1 MTKIKLCGLRR
12 SEDILIA
19 NALIP
24 DYIGFV
30 FAKNRTRTVSREEAE
45 ELKKL
50 LIPKIKAVGVF
61 INENPETVASLLNDG
76 IIDLAQLH
84 GDEDNDYIRKLRSL
98 TDKQI
103 IKAYKIKADDNFF
116 DINNSLAD
124 YILLDSGT
132 GSGRV
137 FDWELLKNIKRPYFL
152 AGGLNCA
159 NVEEAILT
167 LSPFAVDVSS
177 GIETDGFK
185 DKDKMRKFVELVKKC
200 DSIKRY

>member
-45 ELKKL
+45 ELKKF

-132 GSGRV
+132 GSGKV

-185 DKDKMRKFVELVKKC
+185 DKDKMSKFVELVKKC

>member
-76 IIDLAQLH
+76 IIDLAQFH

-132 GSGRV
+132 GSGKI

-185 DKDKMRKFVELVKKC
+185 DKDKMSKFVELVKKC

>member
-76 IIDLAQLH
+76 IIDLAQFH
-84 GDEDNDYIRKLRSL
+84 GDEDNDYIRKLRNL

-103 IKAYKIKADDNFF
+103 IKAYKIKADDNFS

-132 GSGRV
+132 GSGKI

-185 DKDKMRKFVELVKKC
+185 DKDKMSKFVELVKKC

>member
-45 ELKKL
+45 ELKKF

-132 GSGRV
+132 GSGKI

-185 DKDKMRKFVELVKKC
+185 DKDKMSKFVELVKKC